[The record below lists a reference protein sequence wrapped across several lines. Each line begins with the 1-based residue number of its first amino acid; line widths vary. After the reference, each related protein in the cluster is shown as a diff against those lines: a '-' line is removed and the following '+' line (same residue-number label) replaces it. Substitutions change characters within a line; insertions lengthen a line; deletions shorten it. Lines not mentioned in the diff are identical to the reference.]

1 MHAALRAVLGKH
13 VQQKGSLVAPDR
25 LRFDFSHTQAVA
37 ADELR
42 KIEEMVNRAIR
53 RNDPAQTRVMALDD
67 AVAAGAMSLFG
78 EKYESDVRVLS
89 FGDFSMELC
98 GGTHV
103 ERTGD
108 IGLFK
113 IISETGV
120 AAGVRRIEA
129 LTGQAAYEWVVRLDQ
144 VMRDIA
150 GVLRGSREDVGR
162 EGSRTGRALEAS
174 GKRGPAAQVET
185 RHRAGRR
192 RVGSGK
198 GSRRR

>member
-1 MHAALRAVLGKH
+1 
-13 VQQKGSLVAPDR
+13 
-25 LRFDFSHTQAVA
+25 
-37 ADELR
+37 
-42 KIEEMVNRAIR
+42 
-53 RNDPAQTRVMALDD
+53 MALDD

-129 LTGQAAYEWVVRLDQ
+129 VTGQGAYEWVVRLDQ
-144 VMRDIA
+144 VLRDIA
-150 GVLRGSREDVGR
+150 GCFAAAAKRSTRR
-162 EGSRTGRALEAS
+162 SAS
-174 GKRGPAAQVET
+174 WRNARSGWKRKSSTSSPN
-185 RHRAGRR
+185 
-192 RVGSGK
+192 
-198 GSRRR
+198 